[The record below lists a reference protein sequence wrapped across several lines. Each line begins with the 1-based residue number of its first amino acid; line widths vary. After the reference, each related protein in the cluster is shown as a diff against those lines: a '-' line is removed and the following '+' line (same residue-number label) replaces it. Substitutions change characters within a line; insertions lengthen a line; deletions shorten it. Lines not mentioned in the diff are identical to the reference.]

1 MEILLVRYSEI
12 GLKGRPVR
20 RRFEAQ
26 LKENIMS
33 MLAYDNVEAIVTNG
47 EARLYVEAEDL
58 DKAAESISR
67 VFGVASVSKTSI
79 IGASMEEICE
89 AAAEYSK
96 EILKPGQ
103 SFVVRARREG
113 THPYTS
119 MDVGREAGSAIFVAH
134 DENVKVDL
142 HNPDVTIFI
151 EIRNNKSYI
160 FSKYIPGPGG
170 LPLGS
175 QGKVIA
181 HVNNNRGVLS
191 AWMMMKRGC
200 RVYVT
205 GKADMTLLKRYDPNL
220 RGVSAKD
227 DLSGILGKVLGISV
241 NELDTPGTLDTVP
254 VFYPTVGMTDAQ
266 VEDALSK
273 L

>member
-33 MLAYDNVEAIVTNG
+33 MLAYNGVEAIVTNG

-58 DKAAESISR
+58 DKAADSISR
-67 VFGVASVSKTSI
+67 VFGVSSVSRTSI

-96 EILKPGQ
+96 DVLKAGQ

-119 MDVGREAGSAIFVAH
+119 MDVGREAGSAIFTAH
-134 DENVKVDL
+134 DEKVKVDL
-142 HNPDVTIFI
+142 HNPDVTFFI

-181 HVNNNRGVLS
+181 HVNNDRGILS

-205 GKADMTLLKRYDPNL
+205 GTADMTLLKRYDPNL

-241 NELDTPGTLDTVP
+241 DELDNPNTLDTVP
-254 VFYPTVGMTDAQ
+254 VYYPTVGMTDTQ
-266 VEDALSK
+266 VEDMLSK